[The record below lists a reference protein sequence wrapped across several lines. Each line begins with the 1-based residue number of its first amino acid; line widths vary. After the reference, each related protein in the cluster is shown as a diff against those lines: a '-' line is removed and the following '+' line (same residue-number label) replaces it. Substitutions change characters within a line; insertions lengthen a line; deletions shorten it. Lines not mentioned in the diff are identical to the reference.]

1 MKEKIE
7 NTRKAFT
14 LVELL
19 VVIAIVA
26 ILAGILLPVIA
37 KSKTKAKVAT
47 ARFSIKDLD
56 AAIKAYRTDY
66 QRFPIPANYPRNLV
80 GDSSSGY
87 IFNNNDHST
96 VGCPNSMYN
105 KEPIYR
111 VPFPRFEAA
120 APPSL
125 RNSYTLNS
133 DIMYI
138 LMNDTNPNGTNPN
151 GARNPKKNV
160 YLTPKELGPEAA
172 AGQLRREGVSS
183 DKRRYR
189 DPFGN
194 RYKISMDLNRDGY
207 CYDYYYSS
215 KIGRNTG
222 GQLLALE
229 NGLTMHNDVKIYNK
243 YLNQPYSTGALKV
256 SYQAY
261 KGDVMIWTA
270 GPDREIE
277 GMAGFPK
284 GNVLGNVSVN
294 DKTEYDQKNNP
305 DIDNIK
311 SWD

>member
-7 NTRKAFT
+7 ITRRAFT

-47 ARFSIKDLD
+47 ARISIKDLD

-66 QRFPIPANYPRNLV
+66 QRFPLPANYPRNLV

-96 VGCPNSMYN
+96 AGYPNSMYN
-105 KEPIYR
+105 KDPIYN
-111 VPFPRFEAA
+111 VTFPRFDATA
-120 APPSL
+120 LPNL
-125 RNSYTLNS
+125 RNRLTFNS

-160 YLTPKELGPEAA
+160 YLAPKELGPEGT
-172 AGQLRREGVSS
+172 AGQLRRGGVS
-183 DKRRYR
+183 DARIYR

-194 RYKISMDLNRDGY
+194 KFKISMDLNRDGY
-207 CYDYYYSS
+207 CYDYYYGS
-215 KIGRNTG
+215 KFNEEGLAPHQSRVNWNGHSLNGR
-222 GQLLALE
+222 
-229 NGLTMHNDVKIYNK
+229 IIK
-243 YLNQPYSTGALKV
+243 YSAI
-256 SYQAY
+256 

-277 GMAGFPK
+277 GMAGYPRGVNY
-284 GNVLGNVSVN
+284 GNVPNN
-294 DKTEYDQKNNP
+294 EKTKYDTKNTP

>member
-66 QRFPIPANYPRNLV
+66 QRFPIPASYPRNMF
-80 GDSSSGY
+80 GDSSVDPVPLQALANRNAEYKTPFPTHS
-87 IFNNNDHST
+87 NNNQPT
-96 VGCPNSMYN
+96 
-105 KEPIYR
+105 R
-111 VPFPRFEAA
+111 
-120 APPSL
+120 
-125 RNSYTLNS
+125 NS

-138 LMNDTNPNGTNPN
+138 LMNDANAKGSNSG
-151 GARNPKKNV
+151 GSRNPKKNI
-160 YLTPKELGPEAA
+160 YLSPKELGPESSAKS
-172 AGQLRREGVSS
+172 LRKTGVS
-183 DKRRYR
+183 DDRIYR

-194 RYKISMDLNRDGY
+194 RFKISMDLNRDGY
-207 CYDYYYSS
+207 CFDYYYGS
-215 KIGRNTG
+215 KFG
-222 GQLLALE
+222 GTFAEEGLITHQAKVRW
-229 NGLTMHNDVKIYNK
+229 NGHP
-243 YLNQPYSTGALKV
+243 LNGQDLQYSAF
-256 SYQAY
+256 

-270 GPDREIE
+270 GPDRVVE
-277 GMAGFPK
+277 GMGQDA
-284 GNVLGNVSVN
+284 
-294 DKTEYDQKNNP
+294 NNP